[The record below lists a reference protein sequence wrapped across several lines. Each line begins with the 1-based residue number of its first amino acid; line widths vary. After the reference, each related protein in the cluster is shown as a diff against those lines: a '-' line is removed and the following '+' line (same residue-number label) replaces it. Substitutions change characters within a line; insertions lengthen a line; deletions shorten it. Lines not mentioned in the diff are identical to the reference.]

1 MARPP
6 RGYRPPMVPPGL
18 PGLGSL
24 VGGVLRGGGGL
35 LGGLLGND
43 PLTTIGK
50 VVNILKILR

>member
-1 MARPP
+1 MR
-6 RGYRPPMVPPGL
+6 YRPPMGPPGL

-24 VGGVLRGGGGL
+24 GGGVLRGGGGL